1 MHDFWIKLK
10 ASACLPRFSY
20 IKKLVLVR
28 AFVCIEN
35 SCCVNVFTLKTSEQ
49 LLSKHIP
56 DGNIQY
62 FKIAQ
67 IIRVIWFA
75 NCRSIIH

>member
-20 IKKLVLVR
+20 IQKLVLVR

-35 SCCVNVFTLKTSEQ
+35 SCFVNSFTLKTSEQ
-49 LLSKHIP
+49 LLSSVKAH
-56 DGNIQY
+56 
-62 FKIAQ
+62 
-67 IIRVIWFA
+67 
-75 NCRSIIH
+75 S